1 MSSTQIATIFLDREL
16 RIQRYTPP
24 AVALFNL
31 IPTDLGRPLSDL
43 RHRLEYDSFA
53 ADAKRVLDQLTP
65 LEREAP
71 PAPTAAGTWR
81 GCCLTAPPKTVSPGW
96 CSPWLT
102 SPSASKPK
110 RPCDRPMSNC
120 TPRRNACA
128 LRPKRQASAATT
140 SIELRSAQEHNLL
153 HLVGANGVN
162 VSQADGCS
170 GRSPFCGKRNQG
182 ASAVGLGVIDVDQV
196 DLLASHHWNTLNP
209 VNAPEWS
216 GWRISLRHRIT
227 PSLHRSNQKAYV
239 PLKLPKVSTP
249 C

>member
-81 GCCLTAPPKTVSPGW
+81 GCCLTAPPKRSW
-96 CSPWLT
+96 YFCSC
-102 SPSASKPK
+102 S
-110 RPCDRPMSNC
+110 
-120 TPRRNACA
+120 
-128 LRPKRQASAATT
+128 
-140 SIELRSAQEHNLL
+140 
-153 HLVGANGVN
+153 
-162 VSQADGCS
+162 CS
-170 GRSPFCGKRNQG
+170 GEML
-182 ASAVGLGVIDVDQV
+182 SAFAHGNVRFPPGLRG
-196 DLLASHHWNTLNP
+196 
-209 VNAPEWS
+209 
-216 GWRISLRHRIT
+216 
-227 PSLHRSNQKAYV
+227 
-239 PLKLPKVSTP
+239 
-249 C
+249 